1 MSKQKIL
8 FILDHLKGGG
18 AERIALELCEELQD
32 RGFEVRVILLDGSDI
47 KMQIPNGISIDNL
60 DVNQK
65 FLLGKL
71 WRSRENRFLPDER
84 SRLQEKV
91 RVYQPDA
98 IVLSHWYAYCVYP
111 AIKDLGRIFFWVHGE
126 IFQPERQKTTN
137 LFRFYKEYRRW
148 YLDNKYFKQKLD
160 GKNLIVVND
169 DLRLRYQGSI
179 PNANIVVLPN
189 GINATKIIEQ
199 LSNLPHHSK
208 NKQWDCVFVG
218 RLSAEKQPEHAI
230 EAFAKSGITG
240 RMAIV
245 GNGRLEDNLIKLCH
259 TLGVADR
266 VDFLGWQTNPY
277 LFIKQSKCLILS
289 SNTEGSPLVIAES
302 LLLDVPVVAY
312 DINGG
317 IRQQLD
323 YDSLKRGLVE
333 NQNLDMLAK
342 TLSNVVKNP
351 YIISDEDKQRL
362 SMQKMAESF
371 IDKVF

>member
-1 MSKQKIL
+1 M
-8 FILDHLKGGG
+8 
-18 AERIALELCEELQD
+18 
-32 RGFEVRVILLDGSDI
+32 
-47 KMQIPNGISIDNL
+47 
-60 DVNQK
+60 
-65 FLLGKL
+65 
-71 WRSRENRFLPDER
+71 
-84 SRLQEKV
+84 
-91 RVYQPDA
+91 
-98 IVLSHWYAYCVYP
+98 
-111 AIKDLGRIFFWVHGE
+111 
-126 IFQPERQKTTN
+126 
-137 LFRFYKEYRRW
+137 
-148 YLDNKYFKQKLD
+148 DNKYFKQKLD

-179 PNANIVVLPN
+179 PNANIAVLPN

-317 IRQQLD
+317 IRQQLY